1 MRKTAPLHSAE
12 WASWSARMRPA
23 ALSGKWLVSADLPG
37 KGRYA
42 GSMVIAPKGDDFTTT
57 ITLKSLKDGSTLT
70 RTGTGIVYS
79 GYSWRGKSKGTGD
92 MTAPDAPAHE
102 ARETMWFAPDQKSAA
117 GRWYWG
123 AYEEFGFDVK
133 LTRATA
139 EPTIASVTPDA
150 VKVGTAGAELH
161 IIGDKLPTK
170 LALSDITLGKGV
182 VAKRSCRPAPM
193 RSC

>member
-1 MRKTAPLHSAE
+1 
-12 WASWSARMRPA
+12 
-23 ALSGKWLVSADLPG
+23 
-37 KGRYA
+37 
-42 GSMVIAPKGDDFTTT
+42 
-57 ITLKSLKDGSTLT
+57 
-70 RTGTGIVYS
+70 
-79 GYSWRGKSKGTGD
+79 

-161 IIGDKLPTK
+161 IIGDKLPTSWPCRTSRWARASWRK
-170 LALSDITLGKGV
+170 D
-182 VAKRSCRPAPM
+182 RRPAPM